1 MEVLIGSDDI
11 QRRVR
16 EIGKQIARDHP
27 EGTPLLIGVLRG
39 CVLFVA
45 DLMKSLSIPHEIDFV
60 SVSSYEMNQ
69 ESSGRPRLMKDI
81 GRDIAGCDVII
92 VEDIVDSGH
101 TLEFLRNTFLARK
114 PRSLKIAALL
124 DKRERR
130 ERDVPLDYVGF
141 QIPDRFVVGY
151 GLDYAE
157 RFRHLPYVA
166 ALSEE
171 ELDSESKARSV
182 GAA

>member
-81 GRDIAGCDVII
+81 GRDMDAGSAFASAAANTASTRTLVI
-92 VEDIVDSGH
+92 EATGASGGSSGR
-101 TLEFLRNTFLARK
+101 FGA
-114 PRSLKIAALL
+114 SAVVAV
-124 DKRERR
+124 RE
-130 ERDVPLDYVGF
+130 V
-141 QIPDRFVVGY
+141 Q
-151 GLDYAE
+151 
-157 RFRHLPYVA
+157 
-166 ALSEE
+166 
-171 ELDSESKARSV
+171 
-182 GAA
+182 